1 MTFTIGFD
9 LDMTLIDPR
18 PGMVLAMN
26 RLAEETGLPLDGEY
40 FGANLGPPLDQVLR
54 EFGVPEERIPE
65 LVHRFRASYPEIV
78 IPATVAMPGASAAL
92 DAVTQ
97 LGGRALVVTA
107 KYTPN
112 AAKHLA
118 AHGWRVDLVGDLWS
132 TGKAE
137 ALRAHRASAYVG
149 DHATDVAGAL
159 AAGAIPVGVTTGPC
173 DATMLREAGA
183 EVVLDTLDQFPTWL
197 RDTIVC

>member
-1 MTFTIGFD
+1 MNFTIGFD

-26 RLAEETGLPLDGEY
+26 RLGAETGLALDGEY
-40 FGANLGPPLDQVLR
+40 FAANLGPPLDRVLR
-54 EFGVPEERIPE
+54 DFGAPEDRIPE

-78 IPATVAMPGASAAL
+78 IPETIAMPGAAEALAA
-92 DAVTQ
+92 VHE

-107 KYTPN
+107 KHTPN
-112 AAKHLA
+112 AAKHMIAL
-118 AHGWRVDLVGDLWS
+118 GWRVDIVGDLWS
-132 TGKAE
+132 TAKAD
-137 ALRAHRASAYVG
+137 ALRAHNATVYVG

-173 DATMLREAGA
+173 DATTLRSAGA

-197 RDTIVC
+197 RTHLAS